1 MEMMD
6 EVNDKRAAGGLGA
19 RSPKAALDQVDPTMA
34 QMILQRMG
42 ETGQPPDRGTLAVNM
57 GTDEVLEILRD
68 EYLIPMRESGRNSS
82 FKLVEAPFGGGKTHF
97 LFCLRE
103 IGWQEGFVTS
113 LVDVSPQEC
122 PFDDTVSVYKAV
134 ARNLELP
141 PESTAAMPDRGIDA
155 VLVGLV
161 RERVK
166 ANGAE
171 VFREWLVEEFRR
183 AQVES
188 HAVRRAAFLLM
199 TAVLDK
205 DYELEELMG
214 AFLRGE
220 AVSKGELSGHQVREE
235 LESRTAFRFLRSLIQ
250 VLRALDIPGVILL
263 FDEMDRVMSLSV
275 KRRKSIG
282 DNLRQMIDHCGQAT
296 LPALLWVYAV
306 PPEFRTTVVPEYP
319 ALEQRLRGAG
329 SFSATSPL
337 EPVIDLNDLP
347 LDAEQLFLRIGMRL
361 FDLFQIWKGG
371 LLQED
376 IQRHNVDLLA
386 RHMGR
391 DALEVG
397 SRRLFVKQV
406 VHMLHEQLAKES
418 RMESGD
424 VDRLGE
430 SVSEENFLEGEED
443 IF

>member
-1 MEMMD
+1 M
-6 EVNDKRAAGGLGA
+6 
-19 RSPKAALDQVDPTMA
+19 PQVDPSMA
-34 QMILQRMG
+34 QAIIQRMG
-42 ETGQPPDRGTLAVNM
+42 ETGQPPDRGTLAVNI
-57 GTDEVLEILRD
+57 GTEGVLDILRQ
-68 EYLIPMRESGRNSS
+68 EYLVPMRESGRNSS

-141 PESTAAMPDRGIDA
+141 PDDPNAVPDRGIDA
-155 VLVGLV
+155 VLIGLV
-161 RERVK
+161 RDRVK
-166 ANGAE
+166 QNGKE
-171 VFREWLVEEFRR
+171 VFQEWLVDEFRR

-188 HAVRRAAFLLM
+188 HAVRRAAFLFM
-199 TAVLDK
+199 QSILDR
-205 DYELEELMG
+205 DFELEELMG

-220 AVSKGELSGHQVREE
+220 AVSKGELSTNQVREE

-347 LDAEQLFLRIGMRL
+347 LDAEQLFQSIGMRL
-361 FDLFQIWKGG
+361 FDLFQIWRGDQ
-371 LLQED
+371 LDAE
-376 IQRHNVDLLA
+376 IQTHNMEVLA

-397 SRRLFVKQV
+397 SRRLFVKQA
-406 VHMLHEQLAKES
+406 VHLLHAQLAKEARLEAGEIDKMADS
-418 RMESGD
+418 FGD
-424 VDRLGE
+424 DDL
-430 SVSEENFLEGEED
+430 LEGEED